1 MKKIIFSVILVSLVF
16 VCLGC
21 TNTMLQSSSDD
32 RDNIVTKVDDEIKEQ
47 ILEISCSYVYYD
59 SLEDYLKQTDHV
71 VVAKVKK
78 ILPVKRINEKEIK
91 MTTVEDS
98 WENFTPVELEI
109 ITSIAGDLKNEDK
122 IELRLMGGSFKGKTE
137 KNITEQ
143 YDLKYL
149 EEGKTYLLFII
160 QNFKRK

>member
-1 MKKIIFSVILVSLVF
+1 MKKIIFSAILLSLVF

-78 ILPVKRINEKEIK
+78 YFQLKEL
-91 MTTVEDS
+91 T
-98 WENFTPVELEI
+98 
-109 ITSIAGDLKNEDK
+109 
-122 IELRLMGGSFKGKTE
+122 R
-137 KNITEQ
+137 
-143 YDLKYL
+143 
-149 EEGKTYLLFII
+149 
-160 QNFKRK
+160 RK